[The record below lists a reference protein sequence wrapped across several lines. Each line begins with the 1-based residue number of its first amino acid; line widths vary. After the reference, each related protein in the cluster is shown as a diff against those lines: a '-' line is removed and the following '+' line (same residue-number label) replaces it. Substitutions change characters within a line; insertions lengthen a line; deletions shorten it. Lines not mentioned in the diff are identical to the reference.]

1 MDSKVITSGS
11 QMRFMLYLLIAL
23 VVADG
28 ILTNFLIVHNM
39 GYELNPF
46 LEDIA
51 GGSYLLPVKVV
62 GALLA
67 SVMLWKIYQRLPR
80 AAVICSLGFIAV
92 YTAILYWNTFAFLLA
107 L

>member
-1 MDSKVITSGS
+1 MLSKVIASGS
-11 QMRFMLYLLIAL
+11 QMRFMLYLLMGL
-23 VVADG
+23 VIVDG
-28 ILTNFLIVHNM
+28 ILTNFLIVQNM

-46 LEDIA
+46 LQGIA
-51 GGSYLLPVKVV
+51 GGSYLLPLKAG

-67 SVMLWKIYQRLPR
+67 AIMLWKIYQRLPR

-92 YTAILYWNTFAFLLA
+92 YTAILYWNTCAFLLA

>member
-1 MDSKVITSGS
+1 MLSKVSLSGS
-11 QMRFMLYLLIAL
+11 QMRFMLYLLMGL
-23 VVADG
+23 VIADG
-28 ILTNFLIVHNM
+28 ILTNFLIVQNM

-46 LEDIA
+46 LRDIA
-51 GGSYLLPVKVV
+51 GSSYLLSLKAG
-62 GALLA
+62 GALVA

-80 AAVICSLGFIAV
+80 AAVICSVGFITI